1 MRVYRCLGV
10 WGSSGFLGVGVR
22 RLLGCRGLWFRD
34 EGVKSWGFT
43 GSSCSGQFRLL
54 EDEEPNSVQGLEGL
68 RRLGV

>member
-1 MRVYRCLGV
+1 M
-10 WGSSGFLGVGVR
+10 GVR

-54 EDEEPNSVQGLEGL
+54 EDEEPNRV
-68 RRLGV
+68 